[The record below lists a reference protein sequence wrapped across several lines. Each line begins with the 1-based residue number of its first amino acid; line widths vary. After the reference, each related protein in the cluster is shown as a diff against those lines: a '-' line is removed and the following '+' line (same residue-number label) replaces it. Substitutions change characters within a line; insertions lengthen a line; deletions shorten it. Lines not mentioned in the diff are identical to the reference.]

1 MGEKELYRLYCQCL
15 QSGSFL
21 KNMEIDAFL
30 FELRRQKSVDL
41 GWFMQVLSVVISA
54 FNQFPFLNTTQLVML
69 WNVLQSVACLF
80 HSFIPMSDRVNILA
94 ILTNWMTLMW
104 DLLIIYETILCLFDM
119 CVCSVFIYN
128 HVCMHICI
136 YAGVDTPVFT
146 GFWYLLWL
154 FSFSF

>member
-69 WNVLQSVACLF
+69 
-80 HSFIPMSDRVNILA
+80 
-94 ILTNWMTLMW
+94 
-104 DLLIIYETILCLFDM
+104 
-119 CVCSVFIYN
+119 
-128 HVCMHICI
+128 
-136 YAGVDTPVFT
+136 
-146 GFWYLLWL
+146 
-154 FSFSF
+154 

>member
-54 FNQFPFLNTTQLVML
+54 FKPVSISKHHPVSNAL
-69 WNVLQSVACLF
+69 NVLQSVACLF
-80 HSFIPMSDRVNILA
+80 HSFIPMSDTVNIRA

-104 DLLIIYETILCLFDM
+104 DRLIIYETILWLFDM
-119 CVCSVFIYN
+119 CVCCVFIYN

-136 YAGVDTPVFT
+136 YAGVGTPVFT